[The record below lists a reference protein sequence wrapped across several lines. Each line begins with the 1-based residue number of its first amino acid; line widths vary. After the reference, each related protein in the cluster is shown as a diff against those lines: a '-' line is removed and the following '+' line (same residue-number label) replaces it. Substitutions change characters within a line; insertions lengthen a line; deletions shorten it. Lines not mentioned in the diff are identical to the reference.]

1 VIIYSIH
8 KYAIRNVATHLRD
21 LHSGT
26 KKQRQ
31 AIINAF
37 STCILRDPK
46 DIESSLPL
54 GLPLRILGKP
64 LLTFICKEPECEQIS
79 ISRDEMCK
87 HCNRTHDWRS
97 TKEEREH
104 WHSVWVQTSFKSAG
118 LQKYFTVDYTDQEQ
132 DKYGE
137 DEEEANTGEN
147 VIGRVESRQ
156 TALDET
162 DLSGVFRE

>member
-1 VIIYSIH
+1 MALAPRFTPGGLQISLNAYGDNRSNNSAVKQPGQRITAENAKDYLHWLPEHGVIVCSIH

-31 AIINAF
+31 AIVNAF

-46 DIESSLPL
+46 DVESSLPL

-104 WHSVWVQTSFKSAG
+104 WHSV
-118 LQKYFTVDYTDQEQ
+118 
-132 DKYGE
+132 
-137 DEEEANTGEN
+137 
-147 VIGRVESRQ
+147 
-156 TALDET
+156 
-162 DLSGVFRE
+162 